1 MSQRSAFHSRI
12 ESNRRAAEALLDAAG
27 RLLPLRSSG
36 PAQERLHDLRA
47 ALRDVLHQLQS
58 LTFESV
64 VAEDSLQSC
73 ERWLDQAN
81 QMLID
86 VFVTGG

>member
-1 MSQRSAFHSRI
+1 MLQRAAFQSRI
-12 ESNRRAAEALLDAAG
+12 ESTRRVAEAQLDAAG
-27 RLLPLRSSG
+27 RLLALRSSG
-36 PAQERLHDLRA
+36 TVQERLHELQA

-64 VAEDSLQSC
+64 EAEGSLQSC

-81 QMLID
+81 KMLIEL
-86 VFVTGG
+86 FVTGR